1 MPKGKLLPLKNMSMN
16 INIVVS
22 YLRNCICLVGIMLLI
37 RPAFSQD
44 QQDFGIITQLNVQKR
59 FANGFGISGAVRT
72 QWIENAS
79 EFSRI
84 FGDIG
89 AFYDFSEKWQIG
101 GGFRFIENKKKN
113 NLFEDESRF
122 YAHIAYETDITDN
135 ISLSWRTK
143 IQRSYFNLDRKE
155 VTAPT
160 DTRLRNRIQANYQW
174 NWYSSN
180 YVSLELFTPLDQV
193 LRYPFNQLRTYI
205 GYQYRITR
213 NHKVGVYYRY
223 QKPLW
228 EHPATTRHIL
238 GLEYS
243 LKL

>member
-1 MPKGKLLPLKNMSMN
+1 MN
-16 INIVVS
+16 IKLSICENLREIA
-22 YLRNCICLVGIMLLI
+22 RNCLFLALF
-37 RPAFSQD
+37 FSTVFAQD
-44 QQDFGIITQLNVQKR
+44 QQDFGIISQLNIQKR
-59 FANGFGISGAVRT
+59 FANGFGISGAMRT
-72 QWIENAS
+72 QWSNNAS

-84 FGDIG
+84 FGDLG
-89 AFYDFSEKWQIG
+89 AFYDLNQKWQIG
-101 GGFRFIENKKKN
+101 AGFRFIENKKIN

-122 YAHIAYETDITDN
+122 YADISYSTDLTDH
-135 ISLSWRTK
+135 ISLSLRSK

-160 DTRLRNRIQANYQW
+160 DTRWRNRAQISYQW
-174 NWYSSN
+174 NWYSST
-180 YVSLELFTPLDQV
+180 YVSAELFTPLDKT

-213 NHKVGVYYRY
+213 NHKIGVYYRY

-228 EHPATTRHIL
+228 EHPAITRHIL
-238 GLEYS
+238 GLEYA